1 MDCNLSLAM
10 PHEGL
15 KLSIVL
21 KLLTTKF
28 LETYV
33 HMDVLVILPLQMKTK
48 INQNTLSLNVLNFI
62 EYELGMNFSVQKVVQ
77 QSGLF
82 PDKSGAT
89 VFNNKIE
96 LFEKAEGQGP
106 ESFMLLGFRFLGYER
121 PPETLK

>member
-1 MDCNLSLAM
+1 MECNLSLAM

-21 KLLTTKF
+21 KLLTTKL

-33 HMDVLVILPLQMKTK
+33 HMDVLVIFPLQMKTK

-82 PDKSGAT
+82 PDKSAAT
-89 VFNNKIE
+89 AF
-96 LFEKAEGQGP
+96 
-106 ESFMLLGFRFLGYER
+106 
-121 PPETLK
+121 